1 MAALEQ
7 AILLGIHAQARPALD
22 AAFVFSHDLGRLPF
36 LTALVLAGWLVARAR
51 GDRAVA
57 WVWLF
62 LGPMTLAELYG
73 IKLLV
78 QRPRPALWPPLLEHT
93 GSSFPSGHALA
104 TATFFPLIAFLLVR
118 RFPSSS
124 WTPLAWAFGLAMP
137 LYVGFGRLYLGA
149 HWPSDVLAGW
159 TLGGVQSALAARWIT
174 RQDYASRPV
183 SLDSSSQ
190 AEPSA

>member
-1 MAALEQ
+1 MLLAL
-7 AILLGIHAQARPALD
+7 AQ
-22 AAFVFSHDLGRLPF
+22 S
-36 LTALVLAGWLVARAR
+36 
-51 GDRAVA
+51 DRAAA
-57 WVWLF
+57 WVWPC
-62 LGPMTLAELYG
+62 LGATTIVLLNG

-78 QRPRPALWPPLLEHT
+78 QRPRPALWPHLLEHT

-124 WTPLAWAFGLAMP
+124 RTPLFWAFGLALP

-159 TLGGVQSALAARWIT
+159 TLGGLQSALAARWIA
-174 RQDYASRPV
+174 RRDYASRPFAP
-183 SLDSSSQ
+183 DSSSQ